1 MILNPQ
7 AKLDAL
13 NQENYNLFIERE
25 KAESIYKAVIID
37 KLIELNQIRI
47 DIIKNDH
54 GIGCT
59 MEHPCSDNF
68 KKAYKIGGVR

>member
-59 MEHPCSDNF
+59 MRTCDFPLLQ
-68 KKAYKIGGVR
+68 KLIK